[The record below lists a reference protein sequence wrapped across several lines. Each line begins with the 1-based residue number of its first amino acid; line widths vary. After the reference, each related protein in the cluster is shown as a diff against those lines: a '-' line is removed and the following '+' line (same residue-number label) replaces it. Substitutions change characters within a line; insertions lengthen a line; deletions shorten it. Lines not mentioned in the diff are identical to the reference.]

1 MDKTHE
7 KQAFIVVL
15 LTTCY

>member
-1 MDKTHE
+1 MDKAHE

-15 LTTCY
+15 LTTC

>member
-1 MDKTHE
+1 MDKAHE

-15 LTTCY
+15 LTIC